1 MKEIGGKCDAHT
13 LVVEVLA
20 VSAGSHRGT
29 TGEGGAMYLRLLI
42 SCICDFSCYV
52 FAGSAVMCL
61 QVLLFVFATS
71 PLMYFQLHLLCICV
85 SHCYFATVLHKTAFL
100 LKFTEQPIREQ

>member
-1 MKEIGGKCDAHT
+1 MYKCCISVKEIGGKCDAHT

-52 FAGSAVMCL
+52 FATSPLMCL
-61 QVLLFVFATS
+61 QVLL
-71 PLMYFQLHLLCICV
+71 LCICDFSSYV
-85 SHCYFATVLHKTAFL
+85 FST
-100 LKFTEQPIREQ
+100 

>member
-52 FAGSAVMCL
+52 FAGSAVIYL
-61 QVLLFVFATS
+61 WVLLLYICDFSSYVFSTS
-71 PLMYFQLHLLCICV
+71 PVMFLRVLLLCIFNFT
-85 SHCYFATVLHKTAFL
+85 CYVIAT
-100 LKFTEQPIREQ
+100 

>member
-1 MKEIGGKCDAHT
+1 MYKCCISVKEIGGKCDAHT

-42 SCICDFSCYV
+42 SCICDFFCYIFVGSPVIYLRLLFLCIFNFTCYV
-52 FAGSAVMCL
+52 FA
-61 QVLLFVFATS
+61 T
-71 PLMYFQLHLLCICV
+71 
-85 SHCYFATVLHKTAFL
+85 
-100 LKFTEQPIREQ
+100 

>member
-1 MKEIGGKCDAHT
+1 MCKCCISVKEIGGKCDAHT

-42 SCICDFSCYV
+42 SCICDFFCYIFVGSPVIYLRLLFLCIFNFTCYV
-52 FAGSAVMCL
+52 FA
-61 QVLLFVFATS
+61 T
-71 PLMYFQLHLLCICV
+71 
-85 SHCYFATVLHKTAFL
+85 
-100 LKFTEQPIREQ
+100 

>member
-1 MKEIGGKCDAHT
+1 MCKCCISVKEIGGKCDAHT

-52 FAGSAVMCL
+52 FAAFS
-61 QVLLFVFATS
+61 
-71 PLMYFQLHLLCICV
+71 LMHL
-85 SHCYFATVLHKTAFL
+85 
-100 LKFTEQPIREQ
+100 

>member
-42 SCICDFSCYV
+42 SCICDFFCYVFVGSPVIYLRLLFLCIFNFTCYV
-52 FAGSAVMCL
+52 FAGS
-61 QVLLFVFATS
+61 S
-71 PLMYFQLHLLCICV
+71 LMYF
-85 SHCYFATVLHKTAFL
+85 
-100 LKFTEQPIREQ
+100 

>member
-1 MKEIGGKCDAHT
+1 MKEIGGKCDAHS

-42 SCICDFSCYV
+42 SCICDFSCYI
-52 FAGSAVMCL
+52 
-61 QVLLFVFATS
+61 FATS
-71 PLMYFQLHLLCICV
+71 LLMYFQLHLLCFCGFFSYV
-85 SHCYFATVLHKTAFL
+85 FLTSPVMFLRLSGEKLLFAISM
-100 LKFTEQPIREQ
+100 QID